1 MVLNAL
7 RGISTPP
14 IQIANNIWG
23 SLSEIYQF
31 RSVQFLH
38 VPRSR
43 NKASRALA
51 QYARDI
57 PNFISWIEETPCIDE
72 HLVSQDVMFL
82 SSSKWNSDFHI
93 KKNN

>member
-31 RSVQFLH
+31 LH

-57 PNFISWIEETPCIDE
+57 PNFIS
-72 HLVSQDVMFL
+72 
-82 SSSKWNSDFHI
+82 
-93 KKNN
+93 